1 MKKILL
7 ATDLGASCDRAMER
21 ALKLAKEQN
30 AKLYIVHA
38 LPNYKAKALRSTLKQ
53 ETEDLIKGYL
63 TDYKDANDVD
73 ITIEIDAKQEGPAN
87 KHILNAV
94 HKIKPNL
101 IIMGMHSKPKILDMF
116 IGTTLERVARKS
128 TQPLLM
134 VKNKPTGSYQ
144 SIVSSTD
151 YAPAS
156 RAALRT
162 AMELSPAAA
171 FEIVH
176 VYQAPMACPTTAD
189 FALEMFT
196 ETEKVQNKA
205 MIAFMN
211 TETAYFKKTF
221 KKPNKKLS
229 HKLVEG
235 VIYNTLAKEVKNWKA
250 DLLTIGAH
258 GALVMTHSKL
268 GGIASYILANPPCD
282 VLLVRE

>member
-116 IGTTLERVARKS
+116 IGTTL
-128 TQPLLM
+128 
-134 VKNKPTGSYQ
+134 
-144 SIVSSTD
+144 
-151 YAPAS
+151 
-156 RAALRT
+156 
-162 AMELSPAAA
+162 
-171 FEIVH
+171 H
-176 VYQAPMACPTTAD
+176 TT
-189 FALEMFT
+189 
-196 ETEKVQNKA
+196 
-205 MIAFMN
+205 
-211 TETAYFKKTF
+211 
-221 KKPNKKLS
+221 
-229 HKLVEG
+229 
-235 VIYNTLAKEVKNWKA
+235 VIN
-250 DLLTIGAH
+250 G
-258 GALVMTHSKL
+258 
-268 GGIASYILANPPCD
+268 
-282 VLLVRE
+282 